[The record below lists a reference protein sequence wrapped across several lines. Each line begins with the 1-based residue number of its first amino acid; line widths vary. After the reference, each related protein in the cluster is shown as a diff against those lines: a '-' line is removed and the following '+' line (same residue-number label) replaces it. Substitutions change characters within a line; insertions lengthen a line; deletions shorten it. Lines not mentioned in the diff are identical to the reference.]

1 MATRQSIGGRLPQ
14 FFEYY
19 GRKPSRAE
27 RAIERE
33 VFGGG
38 WGISSYTTAEQAET
52 LAEALGVG
60 PGHRVLDIGSGTGWP
75 GLYLA
80 DRTGCRTVLTD
91 VPRGAI
97 RSAAGNAYRRGLAT
111 RCGFAVASGEH
122 LPFRPGTFD
131 AVLHSD
137 VL

>member
-1 MATRQSIGGRLPQ
+1 MATARAIGGRLPQ

-27 RAIERE
+27 RAVERE
-33 VFGGG
+33 VFGTG
-38 WGISSYTTAEQAET
+38 WGITSYTTTEQAET
-52 LAEALGVG
+52 LAEALRVG
-60 PGHRVLDIGSGTGWP
+60 PGARVLDIGSGTGWP

-80 DRTGCRTVLTD
+80 DRTGCRAVLTD
-91 VPRGAI
+91 VPRDAI
-97 RSAAGNAYRRGLAT
+97 RSAAGNAYRHGLAT
-111 RCGFAVASGEH
+111 TCGFAVARGER